1 MPFNH
6 NEVAMLIQRYRK
18 HLESGEATLSS
29 EASPRCGC
37 KAKGLCTRSEISYDG
52 AEDILLR

>member
-1 MPFNH
+1 
-6 NEVAMLIQRYRK
+6 MLIQRYRK

-29 EASPRCGC
+29 KASPRCGC
-37 KAKGLCTRSEISYDG
+37 KAKGLCTRSEISYEG